1 MKRRYLV
8 LCVMLVI
15 VLLASTI
22 EASAMN
28 TGFLTEDMSEEDRN
42 GAQENNM
49 GKVDMLSSEPKFL
62 LGFANYAINPSGCF
76 AISGSYL
83 TNSLIAVY
91 DADGNY
97 LYGYSI
103 NNPGSIA
110 VSWVDD
116 NIAVYFVRSNTIR
129 VLDQNGTVLS
139 EETSDDAMYNQLTA
153 NTQVIQDTTYVA
165 KHWLINHELLRW
177 GSYTKLVRI
186 SNGEESVLWKG
197 VPIFPIWCIS
207 IFGTGLIFLTT
218 GIIIRKKNHKRNSEH
233 EEM

>member
-62 LGFANYAINPSGCF
+62 LGFANYAISPSGCF

-83 TNSLIAVY
+83 TNNLIAVY
-91 DADGNY
+91 DSDGNY
-97 LYGYSI
+97 LYGYSV

-116 NIAVYFVRSNTIR
+116 NIAVYLVRGNTIMT
-129 VLDQNGTVLS
+129 LDRDGTILS
-139 EETSDDAMYNQLTA
+139 KETSDDSMYNQLTS
-153 NTQVIQDTTYVA
+153 NTQIIDDTTYVA
-165 KHWLINHELLRW
+165 KHWFINHELLRW

-186 SNGEESVLWKG
+186 SDGVECVLWKG
-197 VPIFPIWCIS
+197 VPIFPIGCIS

-218 GIIIRKKNHKRNSEH
+218 GIIIRKKNHRISSEQ
-233 EEM
+233 EKT

>member
-62 LGFANYAINPSGCF
+62 LGFANYAISPSGCF

-83 TNSLIAVY
+83 TNNLIAVY

-165 KHWLINHELLRW
+165 KHWLINHETLRW

-186 SNGEESVLWKG
+186 SDGVECVLWEC
-197 VPIFPIWCIS
+197 VPIFLVCCIS
-207 IFGTGLIFLTT
+207 MLGVGLVLLTT
-218 GIIIRKKNHKRNSEH
+218 VGVIRKRNHRISSEQEKN
-233 EEM
+233 